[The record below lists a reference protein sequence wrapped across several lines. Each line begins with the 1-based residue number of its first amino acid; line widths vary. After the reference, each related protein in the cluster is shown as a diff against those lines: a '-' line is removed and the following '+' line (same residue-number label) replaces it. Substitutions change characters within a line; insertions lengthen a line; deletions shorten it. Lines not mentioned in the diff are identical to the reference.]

1 MLNRIQI
8 HRENFSSSV
17 QMYIHSVYTV
27 HILNILETDVLQEK
41 SGTNTA

>member
-8 HRENFSSSV
+8 HRENFASSV